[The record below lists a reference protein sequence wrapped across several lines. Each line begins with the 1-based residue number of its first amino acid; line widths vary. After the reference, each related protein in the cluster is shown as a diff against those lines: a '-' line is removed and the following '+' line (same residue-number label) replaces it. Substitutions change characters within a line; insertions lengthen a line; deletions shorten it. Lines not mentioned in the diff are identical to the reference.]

1 MKTAA
6 ASPRTNDDEIPGLAR
21 QSIQDFSASLTARA
35 KLPPGQ
41 VADLL
46 SWSEWELEQEI
57 WFADELIKRIAT
69 ALRRTQADHGGGNL
83 GRLHPSFFSRYQAW
97 KPLLGS
103 LFDKGDEYEPFKRAA
118 LSAYLQ
124 YLIER
129 RRAVHSVILQRHR
142 QEDALSRACTRDTMP
157 H

>member
-1 MKTAA
+1 MKTATS
-6 ASPRTNDDEIPGLAR
+6 SPRTHDDETRGIAG
-21 QSIQDFSASLTARA
+21 QSLQDFSASLTARA
-35 KLPPGQ
+35 KLPPRQ

-69 ALRRTQADHGGGNL
+69 ALRRTQAEYGGGSL
-83 GRLHPSFFSRYQAW
+83 GRLHPSYFSRYQVW
-97 KPLLGS
+97 KPLLCFV
-103 LFDKGDEYEPFKRAA
+103 FDKGEEYEPFKRAA

-142 QEDALSRACTRDTMP
+142 QEAAPSSAYTRDTMA